1 MNQLE
6 DEFMK
11 YVTITGASSGIG
23 RATAEAFAKMGKNL
37 ILISRREERLLQLK
51 EQLLE
56 NDQTLDII
64 LKIVDL
70 SIVENVLSLYKELK
84 SYDIETWIN
93 NAGFGYYHSVSN
105 QSFDKVT
112 QMLHLNIEALTLLS
126 TLYVTDYEMKENT
139 QLINISSAGG
149 YKNVSNAVTY
159 CATKFY
165 VSAFTEG
172 IALELATKKAT
183 LKAKI
188 LAPAATETEF
198 AQVANNSE
206 NYDYDQ
212 GFGTYHTAKEMAGFL
227 IELYQSNQVVGS
239 VDRDTFKFKL
249 SGPIF
254 GHYETGM
261 KEM

>member
-1 MNQLE
+1 
-6 DEFMK
+6 MK

-23 RATAEAFAKMGKNL
+23 RAAAKAFAKMGKNL
-37 ILISRREERLLQLK
+37 ILIARREKRLLQLK
-51 EQLLE
+51 EQLLA
-56 NDQTLDII
+56 NDPTLDII

-84 SYDIETWIN
+84 FYDIETWIN
-93 NAGFGYYHSVSN
+93 NAGFGYYHSISD

-149 YKNVSNAVTY
+149 YKNVPNAVTY

-172 IALELATKKAT
+172 IALELAIKKAP
-183 LKAKI
+183 LKAKV

-206 NYDYDQ
+206 DYDYNQ

-254 GHYETGM
+254 EHYDTGM
-261 KEM
+261 NEM